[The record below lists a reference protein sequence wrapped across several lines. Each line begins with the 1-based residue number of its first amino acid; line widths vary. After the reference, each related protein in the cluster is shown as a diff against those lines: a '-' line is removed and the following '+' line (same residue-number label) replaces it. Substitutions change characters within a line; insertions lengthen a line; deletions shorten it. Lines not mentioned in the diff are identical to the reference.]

1 MAIVIG
7 YQGVGKST
15 MCRKHND
22 CIDLESS
29 SFWFKDENNNPKR
42 WDNWAEIYGNI
53 AEHLS
58 RQGNIVC
65 TASHYAV
72 RERLKNTAEDVAI
85 VVPALELRD
94 KWVKRLYYR
103 YLESVTEKDYKAWM
117 NAGYRYEQ
125 DIQLMIED
133 ANKYGWEIVTIK
145 DIDNYDLYREL
156 IYALGEKS

>member
-42 WDNWAEIYGNI
+42 WNNWAEIYGNI

-58 RQGNIVC
+58 RI
-65 TASHYAV
+65 
-72 RERLKNTAEDVAI
+72 ERLI
-85 VVPALELRD
+85 VLNFASSVINRT
-94 KWVKRLYYR
+94 R
-103 YLESVTEKDYKAWM
+103 YHLC
-117 NAGYRYEQ
+117 
-125 DIQLMIED
+125 
-133 ANKYGWEIVTIK
+133 YGVIIFETI
-145 DIDNYDLYREL
+145 
-156 IYALGEKS
+156 